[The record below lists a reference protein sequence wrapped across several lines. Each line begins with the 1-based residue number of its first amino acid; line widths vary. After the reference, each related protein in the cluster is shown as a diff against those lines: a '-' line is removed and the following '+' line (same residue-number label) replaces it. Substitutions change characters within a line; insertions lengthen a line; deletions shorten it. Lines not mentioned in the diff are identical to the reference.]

1 MGPMGPMGL
10 MDSVCPMGPMCL
22 SCGLYNSVG
31 LVGQFQVVIGPE
43 PANCQGEELRVAGP
57 LGHGVLQP
65 GAEFVGA
72 LDRPLLHGSAW
83 RCSDAKCNARGSG
96 L

>member
-1 MGPMGPMGL
+1 MGPIGPMGPMGL

-43 PANCQGEELRVAGP
+43 TAHGQGEQLRVSGP
-57 LGHGVLQP
+57 MDHGVVQP
-65 GAEFVGA
+65 GAQFVGLIA
-72 LDRPLLHGSAW
+72 SRLLHGSL
-83 RCSDAKCNARGSG
+83 RHYLEGRGVSG